1 MHAAKLGREAH
12 VSVDGVRVL
21 DPGAGDKGPAFSL
34 ELELVKAPKASSFKK
49 LRRAFSS
56 KSFQELQASASSGYF
71 PLSSVDWWNCRT
83 VELGGSRQRV
93 QGR

>member
-21 DPGAGDKGPAFSL
+21 DPGAGDKDPAVAMFSL

-49 LRRAFSS
+49 LRRASSS
-56 KSFQELQASASSGYF
+56 KSFQEL
-71 PLSSVDWWNCRT
+71 
-83 VELGGSRQRV
+83 
-93 QGR
+93 